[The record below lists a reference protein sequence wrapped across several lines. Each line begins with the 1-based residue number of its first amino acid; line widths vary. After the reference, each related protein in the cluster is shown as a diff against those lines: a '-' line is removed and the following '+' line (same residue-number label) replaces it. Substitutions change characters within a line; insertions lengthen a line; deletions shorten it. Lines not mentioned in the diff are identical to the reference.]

1 METRRIGSLEVSVVG
16 LGCNNF
22 GWRIDA
28 QSSAAAVNAALDAG
42 INFFDTADMYGAG
55 QSEEFLGRA
64 LGPRRNAV
72 LIATKFGMKVDEQ
85 HPGGARPEYVRQAAE
100 DSLRRL
106 GTSHIDLY
114 QLHQPDP
121 EVPIAETLGAL
132 NELVRAGKVREIG
145 CSNFT
150 GDQLRAAE
158 AAVPARSARFVSVQN
173 QYSLVHREPEADVL
187 PECVRAGI
195 AFIPYFPLANGLLT
209 GKYRRGQPLPE
220 GSRARDGFG
229 PKVFTDANLALV
241 EALAEFAAAR
251 GHTMLELAVSWLAAQ
266 PAVASVIAGA
276 KSPEQAKANA
286 SAAAWRMTA
295 EDLVRIDAILVQAQ
309 GRHAVA
315 T

>member
-1 METRRIGSLEVSVVG
+1 METRRIGSLEVSVAG

-28 QSSAAAVNAALDAG
+28 DASAAAVNAALDAG
-42 INFFDTADMYGAG
+42 INFFDTADIYGAG
-55 QSEEFLGRA
+55 ASEEFLGRA
-64 LGPRRNAV
+64 LESRRDEV
-72 LIATKFGMKVDEQ
+72 LIATKFGMKMDEQ
-85 HPGGARPEYVRQAAE
+85 RRGASPEYVRRAVE
-100 DSLRRL
+100 DSLLRL
-106 GTSHIDLY
+106 ETDRIDLY

-132 NELVRAGKVREIG
+132 DDLVRAGKVREIG
-145 CSNFT
+145 CSNFS

-158 AAVPARSARFVSVQN
+158 AAVRAGGGRFVSVQN
-173 QYSLVHREPEADVL
+173 QYSLVHREPEADVI

-195 AFIPYFPLANGLLT
+195 AFLPYFPLANGLLT

-241 EALAEFAAAR
+241 ESLADFAVAH

-276 KSPEQAKANA
+276 KTPEQVRANA
-286 SAAAWRMTA
+286 SAASWRLA
-295 EDLVRIDAILVQAQ
+295 AADLAGIEEILTSVPHAQ
-309 GRHAVA
+309 
-315 T
+315 

>member
-1 METRRIGSLEVSVVG
+1 MEKRRIGSLEVSVAG

-28 QSSAAAVNAALDAG
+28 QSSATAVKAALDAG
-42 INFFDTADMYGAG
+42 INFFDTADIYGGG

-64 LGPRRNAV
+64 LKEQRNGV
-72 LIATKFGMKVDEQ
+72 LIATKFGMKMDEQ
-85 HPGGARPEYVRQAAE
+85 RHGARPEYVRQAVE

-106 GTSHIDLY
+106 GTDRIDLY
-114 QLHQPDP
+114 QQHQPDS

-150 GDQLRAAE
+150 GDQLREAE
-158 AAVPARSARFVSVQN
+158 TAVPKGGKGFVSVQN
-173 QYSLVHREPEADVL
+173 QYSLMHREPEQDVV

-195 AFIPYFPLANGLLT
+195 AFIPFFPLASGLLT
-209 GKYRRGQPLPE
+209 GKYRRGQPLPK
-220 GSRARDGFG
+220 GSRAHDGFG
-229 PKVFTDANLALV
+229 PKVFTDENLALV
-241 EALAEFAAAR
+241 ESLAEFAKGH

-266 PAVASVIAGA
+266 PAVASIIAGA
-276 KSPEQAKANA
+276 KTPEQVKSNA
-286 SAAAWRMTA
+286 SAANWKMTPD
-295 EDLVRIDAILVQAQ
+295 DLAAIDAILARAQ
-309 GRHAVA
+309 SHHRVA